1 MKARVDQ
8 NQGIADG
15 TAAPSLSDAD
25 TLMVPCSVYLPD
37 TLDMARGS
45 HTCLR
50 VVLTTLS
57 GKNHPTTLAMK
68 ELNMEIMERET
79 ELEE

>member
-1 MKARVDQ
+1 M
-8 NQGIADG
+8 
-15 TAAPSLSDAD
+15 TAPEG
-25 TLMVPCSVYLPD
+25 VYLPD

-45 HTCLR
+45 HTWLR

-68 ELNMEIMERET
+68 ELNTEIMERET